1 MKKEFFVN
9 ILLLILVNA
18 LVKPAYL
25 FGVDR
30 QVQVLVGTEAFGYY
44 ANLFNF
50 TLILQ
55 FLNDFGLQPLMNRMA
70 GQAPDRAR
78 SVFGEVIGL
87 RLVLA
92 LVYLMVTL
100 LFAWL
105 WFGQEMSSA
114 LLLRLAV
121 NQILISTILFLRGNI
136 SGLGLYKTDSFLSV
150 LDRLILILACSA
162 FLYSGSLNQHVSIS
176 WFVDMQTLS
185 LLICTL
191 VCFAILFRHN
201 FKFKPTFPGR
211 DKGLEILRAGF
222 PFAMVYLTYAALTKS
237 DSIWLVRLLEK
248 GSEKAGEF
256 TASMRLYEAASMISL
271 AFATLLLSMFSRS
284 HREPDKIV
292 VLLKSSIALL
302 LFISVSL
309 SGSVYF
315 LADRINQ
322 FLYPAAT
329 PEWDILLS
337 VVMFGFIPASINFI
351 FGAYFQAMQREREL
365 WMIYGLVLVLSIILN
380 LIFVPVFEAI
390 GSAFIFAFLQLILFV
405 IQMFRTRLDQRDFF
419 PLIRS
424 ALFFCF
430 FAGGT
435 VLIIMNFASETSDW
449 TRVLIFL
456 AATSCMAMLSGLF
469 IISDWTKLIRLLRKK
484 NEPVV

>member
-150 LDRLILILACSA
+150 LDRLILIL
-162 FLYSGSLNQHVSIS
+162 
-176 WFVDMQTLS
+176 
-185 LLICTL
+185 
-191 VCFAILFRHN
+191 
-201 FKFKPTFPGR
+201 
-211 DKGLEILRAGF
+211 
-222 PFAMVYLTYAALTKS
+222 
-237 DSIWLVRLLEK
+237 
-248 GSEKAGEF
+248 
-256 TASMRLYEAASMISL
+256 
-271 AFATLLLSMFSRS
+271 
-284 HREPDKIV
+284 
-292 VLLKSSIALL
+292 
-302 LFISVSL
+302 
-309 SGSVYF
+309 
-315 LADRINQ
+315 
-322 FLYPAAT
+322 
-329 PEWDILLS
+329 
-337 VVMFGFIPASINFI
+337 
-351 FGAYFQAMQREREL
+351 
-365 WMIYGLVLVLSIILN
+365 
-380 LIFVPVFEAI
+380 
-390 GSAFIFAFLQLILFV
+390 
-405 IQMFRTRLDQRDFF
+405 
-419 PLIRS
+419 
-424 ALFFCF
+424 
-430 FAGGT
+430 
-435 VLIIMNFASETSDW
+435 
-449 TRVLIFL
+449 
-456 AATSCMAMLSGLF
+456 
-469 IISDWTKLIRLLRKK
+469 
-484 NEPVV
+484 